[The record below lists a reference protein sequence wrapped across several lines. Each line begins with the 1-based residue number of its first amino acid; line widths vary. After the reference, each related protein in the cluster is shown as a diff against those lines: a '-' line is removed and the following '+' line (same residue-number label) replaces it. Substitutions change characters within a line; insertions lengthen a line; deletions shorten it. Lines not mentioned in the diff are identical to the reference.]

1 MIVTQDYP
9 RNRLA
14 KLFKMKKR
22 SPKLKL
28 RRRASYQTGRTI
40 EEKTLLERR
49 HFDDDDEDDEDVS
62 VACVN
67 SWLLAIFVKVFD

>member
-28 RRRASYQTGRTI
+28 RRASYNRKLVVFLCQA
-40 EEKTLLERR
+40 KTKP
-49 HFDDDDEDDEDVS
+49 
-62 VACVN
+62 N
-67 SWLLAIFVKVFD
+67 T